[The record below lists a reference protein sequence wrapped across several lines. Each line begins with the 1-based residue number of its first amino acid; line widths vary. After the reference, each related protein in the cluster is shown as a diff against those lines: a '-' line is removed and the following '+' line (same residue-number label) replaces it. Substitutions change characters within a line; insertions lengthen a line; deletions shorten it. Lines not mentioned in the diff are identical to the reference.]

1 MTKVIKYVAVVLAV
15 GFLVNSYSSCTLSKK
30 LKEAEKAYIAARQN
44 ATKQNELA
52 QKQIAKLQNDRLE
65 TEYALGEA
73 TQTSDKLGAS
83 NAVLKKRW
91 AEERKQKVATIAQAA
106 RREEIAQNLIDGMD
120 SEITSLKQAQNEYKK
135 IVGNLKLELTAWK
148 GMYEREFELRKK
160 CEGLYGMLKLSKKLG
175 RFGFGFFAGIGYDT
189 TGNIHPTAGF
199 GVTIRL

>member
-91 AEERKQKVATIAQAA
+91 AEEKKQKVATIAQAA
-106 RREEIAQNLIDGMD
+106 RREEIAQNLIDGLGKEVCALKLQINTHL
-120 SEITSLKQAQNEYKK
+120 EINKNLELELNTWKQMYEDEHAVHLKLQNLYKGMKLYKK
-135 IVGNLKLELTAWK
+135 WNKI
-148 GMYEREFELRKK
+148 
-160 CEGLYGMLKLSKKLG
+160 
-175 RFGFGFFAGIGYDT
+175 GFGFFAGIGYDT
-189 TGNIHPTAGF
+189 TGSVHPTAGF